1 MSPNLKCLSA
11 ALIVVLVS
19 VSWGVSGGRAPSSD
33 LRYSLIDAAYND
45 DTRAVATLLAQR
57 SDVNAVGE
65 DGFSALAWAAM
76 RSNVEIV
83 SLLLGAGADVNLVN
97 EYGVGPLSLAIENC
111 SLPIVRLL
119 LEKGA
124 NPNLARESGE
134 TPLMTAV
141 RLGRTD
147 VVKLLIDH
155 SAEVNGR
162 DKKFGQTALMWA
174 AGHPEIVRLLL
185 NHKAD
190 LHAVSTKWD
199 VNLPMYGPPFR
210 TLGAT
215 GVPWTFQGSYMS
227 KRGGQNA
234 LHFAVLGRDFES
246 TQLLL
251 DAGMDVNAG
260 SADGTP
266 PLLLALYKWRTED
279 GRSTEFMPD
288 IRTAN
293 FLLDRGAKVDVA
305 DGAGYTP
312 LHAAVITAAGAG
324 GTGGRSKKDTGSGL
338 RVTGPGRAG
347 GPLLQVSTADK
358 AEAIALV
365 RRLLDAG
372 ADPNAQVNYSTPGPI
387 GALRINPAPPRSSPF
402 HFAAA
407 SQNIELIRLLADH
420 GGNPNLMRSDGH
432 TPFTIAVDAND
443 LEATKEMVARG
454 ADLKLRYN
462 PADMIPDRKEAKALP
477 RTGQTIMHLAALAF
491 AVDVIPYLSELG
503 VPLAE
508 KNALGETP
516 LILADNQ
523 EVVEVA
529 LALEGAVRTD
539 GRIIPRDSRT
549 TDLLKK
555 LYAKEGLPIETKPME
570 GYSPPLN

>member
-11 ALIVVLVS
+11 AFVAVLVT
-19 VSWGVSGGRAPSSD
+19 VSWGVCGGQAASSN

-45 DTRAVATLLAQR
+45 DTRAVAKLLAQR
-57 SDVNAVGE
+57 GDVNAVSE
-65 DGFSALAWAAM
+65 DGFAALAWAAM

-83 SLLLGAGADVNLVN
+83 SLLLSAGADVNLVN
-97 EYGVGPLSLAIENC
+97 EYGVGPLSLATENG
-111 SLPIVRLL
+111 SFTIVRLL

-134 TPLMTAV
+134 TTLMTAV

-147 VVKLLIDH
+147 VVKLLLDH
-155 SAEVNGR
+155 GAEVNGR
-162 DKKFGQTALMWA
+162 EKKFGQTALMWA
-174 AGHPEIVRLLL
+174 ASHPQIVRLLL

-199 VNLPMYGPPFR
+199 VKLPIYGPPFR

-215 GVPWTFQGSYMS
+215 GVPWTFQGYYTS

-234 LHFAVLGRDFES
+234 LHFAVLARDFES

-251 DAGMDVNAG
+251 DAGMDVNDR
-260 SADGTP
+260 SADGTT
-266 PLLLALYKWRTED
+266 PLLLALYKWHTED
-279 GRSTEFMPD
+279 GRSTEFIPD

-293 FLLDRGAKVDVA
+293 FLLDRGAKVGVA

-312 LHAAVITAAGAG
+312 LHAAVITAAAAG
-324 GTGGRSKKDTGSGL
+324 GARSRSEKDTGSGL

-347 GPLLQVSTADK
+347 GPLLQTTTADK
-358 AEAIALV
+358 AEAMALV
-365 RRLLDAG
+365 KRLLDAG
-372 ADPNAQVNYSTPGPI
+372 ADPNAQANYSTPGPI
-387 GALRINPAPPRSSPF
+387 GALRINPAAPGSSPL

-407 SQNIELIRLLADH
+407 SRNIELIRLLADH

-443 LEATKEMVARG
+443 VEATKEMVARG

-462 PADMIPDRKEAKALP
+462 PADMIPDRREAKALP
-477 RTGQTIMHLAALAF
+477 RREQTIMHLAALAF

-529 LALEGAVRTD
+529 LALEGSVRTD
-539 GRIIPRDSRT
+539 GRVIPKDSRT

-555 LYAKEGLPIETKPME
+555 LYAKEALPIETKPIK
-570 GYSPPLN
+570 GYSPPVQ